1 MNNKENTTREEEY
14 QELLRKYSN
23 KEYSLYIKG
32 MEEQELRG
40 KIKELTD
47 HQARGFM
54 AKTHMIN
61 VKVPADFIIQVS
73 IDDIKRA
80 VLGLDD
86 TENIINGYDKL
97 QACEEALAH
106 AHTAWSMYERL
117 YYNTKHEAERWRLT
131 PKQEELEK
139 RLRTADLEIERLYRE
154 NHELKEQV
162 KKHAP
167 AISDLDKAI
176 IN

>member
-1 MNNKENTTREEEY
+1 M
-14 QELLRKYSN
+14 
-23 KEYSLYIKG
+23 LYF
-32 MEEQELRG
+32 
-40 KIKELTD
+40 
-47 HQARGFM
+47 HYFSS
-54 AKTHMIN
+54 N
-61 VKVPADFIIQVS
+61 VKYG
-73 IDDIKRA
+73 R
-80 VLGLDD
+80 
-86 TENIINGYDKL
+86 
-97 QACEEALAH
+97 
-106 AHTAWSMYERL
+106 
-117 YYNTKHEAERWRLT
+117 NTKHEAERWRLT